1 MARCVLPGFNAVMAI
16 DSDAGGRPPTVPE
29 TTTPPAAPGATS
41 GARRRRGLNR
51 REVLG
56 LAAAGGISVATLR
69 LLGLAGIRIPGLS
82 GQGAN
87 RTDWIS
93 PLGSQSARVA
103 QLLRR
108 TTFGASATDLEQ
120 AMSDGYARTVERL
133 LEQPPAAPPPFPGGD
148 LASRTAP
155 LNLAKLQKWWV
166 DHMLT
171 SPTPFA
177 ERMTLF
183 WHGHFTSDY
192 RKVGLQYP
200 FLYWQNQTWREH
212 SLGDLKSFL
221 LAVTPDPA
229 MLRYLDLGQSS
240 AKSPNENYSRE
251 LMELFTMGAG
261 TFTEQ
266 DVRNGAM
273 ALSGWREPRTQAMI
287 EADKLNPNVTP
298 AQLKLLEKQVG
309 ETSKT
314 GTFDKARAYTGAAFP
329 FLGKTDVFNA
339 EKVIDQILAQ
349 KATAPHIVTTVL
361 AHFAINN
368 PSPNYVAR
376 LAGRFR
382 AGRYDIKSLL
392 RDVFTSPEFVAP
404 EAYRSLVKS
413 PIEFMVHSL
422 RAIGGTQFSGLALAG
437 SNGMGQN
444 LFDMPDV
451 GGWPI
456 NESWISSN
464 TVLARVNFVSG
475 LLGGMKSVP
484 PGNDAHVT
492 HLDNVLSPATA
503 QALNQATTDQ
513 QRWFTVLASPEF
525 QLK

>member
-1 MARCVLPGFNAVMAI
+1 MAI
-16 DSDAGGRPPTVPE
+16 ESESTGPLPATPE
-29 TTTPPAAPGATS
+29 PGLPNSLRKS
-41 GARRRRGLNR
+41 GRRGLNR

-56 LAAAGGISVATLR
+56 LAAAGGVSVAAIR
-69 LLGLAGIRIPGLS
+69 LLGMAGVRLPGLGS
-82 GQGAN
+82 PATN

-93 PLGSQSARVA
+93 PLGSDSGKVA

-108 TTFGASATDLEQ
+108 ATFGATPADFEK
-120 AMSDGYARTVERL
+120 AMSDGYPKTVERL
-133 LEQPPAAPPPFPGGD
+133 LEVPPASPPAFPGGD
-148 LASRTAP
+148 VASRMAP

-166 DHMLT
+166 DWMLT

-177 ERMTLF
+177 EKMTLF

-200 FLYWQNQTWREH
+200 FLYWQNLTWRAH

-221 LAVTPDPA
+221 LAVTSDPA
-229 MLRYLDLGQSS
+229 MLRYLDLSSSS

-287 EADKLNPNVTP
+287 EADKQNPNVTP
-298 AQLKLLEKQVG
+298 AQLKNLEKQVAD
-309 ETSKT
+309 TSMA
-314 GTFDKARAYTGAAFP
+314 GIYDKARAYTGAPFT
-329 FLGKTDVFNA
+329 FLGRTDVFNT
-339 EKVIDQILAQ
+339 EKVVDQILAQ
-349 KATAPHIVTTVL
+349 KATAPHIVGRVL

-368 PSPNYVAR
+368 PSPAYVSR
-376 LAGRFR
+376 LAAGFR
-382 AGRYDIKSLL
+382 ASKYDIKSLL
-392 RDVFTSPEFVAP
+392 RDVFLSPEFVAP
-404 EAYRSLVKS
+404 GAYRSLVKT
-413 PIEFMVHSL
+413 PQEFMVHAI
-422 RAIGGTQFSGLALAG
+422 RAVGAPTGSGLAVAG
-437 SNGMGQN
+437 AGGMGQN

-451 GGWPI
+451 GGWPV

-464 TVLARVNFVSG
+464 TVLARVNFISA
-475 LLGGMKSVP
+475 LLGSTKSLP
-484 PGNDAHVT
+484 PAADAHV
-492 HLDNVLSPATA
+492 HYLDNVLSPGTA

-513 QRWFTVLASPEF
+513 QRWFIVLASPEF